1 MFIGRTLQIKILHHV
16 LCKKRYA
23 KILKAHLLVFVF
35 FFKALFDF
43 CKFHYRIVYAMQ
55 LILSSAKVFWL
66 RRNVKILQTC
76 HAAEMNP
83 KSEEIKC

>member
-35 FFKALFDF
+35 FFKLYLTSVNF
-43 CKFHYRIVYAMQ
+43 I
-55 LILSSAKVFWL
+55 
-66 RRNVKILQTC
+66 T
-76 HAAEMNP
+76 E
-83 KSEEIKC
+83 